1 MADILELASFL
12 LMLYAGAIALYVA
25 RRASRVGLS
34 LFFLSLL
41 LSLMILLHGF
51 HHLFAFLQNSMM
63 EQLLDFGASVF
74 ALALA
79 VAYAIVWRGY

>member
-25 RRASRVGLS
+25 RRASRVS
-34 LFFLSLL
+34 LHLFLLSLL

-51 HHLFAFLQNSMM
+51 HHLFAFLQNSNI
-63 EQLLDFGASVF
+63 EQLFEFGASVS

-79 VAYAIVWRGY
+79 VAYGYVWRRY

>member
-1 MADILELASFL
+1 MADILELGSFL

-25 RRASRVGLS
+25 RRASRVGLP
-34 LFFLSLL
+34 LFLLSFL

-51 HHLFAFLQNSMM
+51 HHLFAFLQNSTT
-63 EQLLDFGASVF
+63 EQFFEFGASVS

-79 VAYAIVWRGY
+79 VVYAYVWRRY